1 MTRHLSHFATL
12 PLPTRTVRIV
22 RGRFITLAEMG
33 SGVDR
38 AAWVARMVWPTEE
51 EWKRL
56 VEERSAVRQ

>member
-1 MTRHLSHFATL
+1 
-12 PLPTRTVRIV
+12 VRIV